1 MVCYSNLEEG
11 RERER
16 QREKSHLGARLLL
29 HPAAALSVAVPAAAA
44 ALSHQVRLLFF
55 FNRGLIS
62 RV

>member
-11 RERER
+11 RERAR

-44 ALSHQVRLLFF
+44 ALSHQVRLLF
-55 FNRGLIS
+55 LTE
-62 RV
+62 V